1 MLSTPI
7 DSNLVDDD
15 YSLLTSDM
23 TAEEAAQLT
32 PVFQTLTDHL
42 SLDGAMLLCHSR
54 SLWNQLYFTTEQS
67 LDSEFIE
74 SLLGQFRAESR
85 WHCPAGILDFALSC
99 HDELAALTLFSEPL
113 NIELSL
119 CVMLKAGTITDE
131 ALFNRLQHYLQ
142 ILTTL
147 CEHITRQR
155 ILQARLIKKKRLGF
169 IVEAT
174 GAGTW
179 EWEIPSQRVQLNAR
193 WANMLGYQLHELGPL
208 SIDTLFNAMH
218 PEDRETARALL
229 HDCLQGHTE
238 YYDFECRMLH
248 KSGEWKWFHERGKVT
263 DYNAKGEP
271 LLMAGTHTD
280 INDKKRTEIALAEK
294 ASFQQLM
301 FDHLPVYLFVKD
313 TDYRIVMANDQFLAL
328 YPPDK
333 RDKVI
338 GYTTVEEYNKDEAAQ
353 FLRMDIL
360 AFASGSSENEEQIQ
374 FPNGEIRTLWTKKV
388 RFEDARG
395 QSFILGVATDITNV
409 KASELA
415 MQLAKTEAE
424 QANQAKSEFLAVMS
438 HEIRTPMNGIMGMLQ
453 LAVQHACDEQ
463 QHRRLE
469 LARASA
475 SALLTIINDILD
487 FSKIEAQKMELEY
500 APIEIDLLVQ
510 RIVEEQLVHLSTK
523 PVQLQVDLS
532 DLPFSRLTGDEV
544 RLGQVLTNLLSN
556 AIKFTAEGEVH
567 LSLRGIPLDS
577 EHILLEITVE
587 DTGIGM
593 TEAQQQVLFKPFSQ
607 ADSSTTRRFGG
618 TGLGLSIVHR
628 LTHMMKG
635 KVSATSKLN
644 EGSQFIATATLSTPA
659 RLQQLP
665 EVGGVIVL
673 SSLHSQA
680 RLLCKQLA
688 VWKVRFVLIDS
699 LDSLAEFSEKMPPNM
714 DWLIIDDA
722 LQAKFSAWR
731 NSKKQAHVVELL
743 PANLAILAE
752 RNATSDAKALPG
764 NTFHKLNKPVLR
776 HELFA
781 LLQGSTRDVAKNADL
796 SFIPSHQMV
805 APTGRILIAED
816 NPINREVAFYM
827 LQDAGLSVL
836 SAEDG
841 KHAVD
846 LLKTNNDID
855 LVLMDCRMPVM
866 DGFAATYAIRTGKAG
881 ERYKNIPIVACTA
894 NASVQDKQECLQAGM
909 NAYITKPLRKKI
921 LLDTVLAMLNP
932 DYTI

>member
-42 SLDGAMLLCHSR
+42 SLDGAVLLCHSR

-67 LDSEFIE
+67 LDSDFIE

-85 WHCPAGILDFALSC
+85 WHCPAGILDFALPC
-99 HDELAALTLFSEPL
+99 HDELAALTLFSESL
-113 NIELSL
+113 NIELTL
-119 CVMLKAGTITDE
+119 CVMLKAGTTTDE

-155 ILQARLIKKKRLGF
+155 ILQAKLINKKRLGF

-238 YYDFECRMLH
+238 YYNFECRMLH
-248 KSGEWKWFHERGKVT
+248 KSGEWRWFHQRGKVT

-280 INDKKRTEIALAEK
+280 INDKKRIEIALAEK

-313 TDYRIVMANDQFLAL
+313 TDYRIVMANDRFISL
-328 YPPDK
+328 YPPEK
-333 RDKVI
+333 RQNVI

-395 QSFILGVATDITNV
+395 QSFILGVATDITNM

-463 QHRRLE
+463 QQRRLE
-469 LARASA
+469 LARTSA

-577 EHILLEITVE
+577 EHTLLEITVK

-593 TEAQQQVLFKPFSQ
+593 TEAQQQMLFKPFSQ

-628 LTHMMKG
+628 LTHLMKG

-644 EGSQFIATATLSTPA
+644 EGSQFTATATLSSPV

-688 VWKVRFVLIDS
+688 VWKIRFVLINS
-699 LDSLAEFSEKMPPNM
+699 LDSLAEFSGKMPPNM
-714 DWLIIDDA
+714 DWLIVDDA
-722 LQAKFSAWR
+722 LQAEFNAWR
-731 NSKKQAHVVELL
+731 NNKKQAHLVELL
-743 PANLAILAE
+743 PANLATLAE
-752 RNATSDAKALPG
+752 RNANGDAEPLPK
-764 NTFHKLNKPVLR
+764 NTLHKLNKPVLR

-781 LLQGSTRDVAKNADL
+781 LLQGSAKHVAKNADL
-796 SFIPSHQMV
+796 SFIPSHQME

-881 ERYKNIPIVACTA
+881 EQYKNIPIVACTA

-921 LLDTVLAMLNP
+921 LLDTILAMLNP

>member
-42 SLDGAMLLCHSR
+42 SLDGAVLLCHSR

-67 LDSEFIE
+67 LDSDFIE

-85 WHCPAGILDFALSC
+85 WHCPAGILDFALPC

-113 NIELSL
+113 NIALTL
-119 CVMLKAGTITDE
+119 CVMLKAGTTTDE

-155 ILQARLIKKKRLGF
+155 ILQAKLINKKRLGF

-218 PEDRETARALL
+218 PEDHDKARALL
-229 HDCLQGHTE
+229 QDCLAGHSE
-238 YYDFECRMLH
+238 YFDFECRMLH
-248 KSGEWKWFHERGKVT
+248 KNGEWMWFFERGKVT

-271 LLMAGTHTD
+271 VLMAGTHTD
-280 INDKKRTEIALAEK
+280 ITEKKRMALALSEK

-313 TDYRIVMANDQFLAL
+313 TDYRIVMANDRFISL
-328 YPPDK
+328 YPPEK
-333 RDKVI
+333 RQNVI

-395 QSFILGVATDITNV
+395 QSFILGVATDITNM

-463 QHRRLE
+463 QQRRLE
-469 LARASA
+469 LARTSA

-577 EHILLEITVE
+577 EHTLLEITVK

-593 TEAQQQVLFKPFSQ
+593 TEAQQQMLFKPFSQ

-628 LTHMMKG
+628 LTHLMKG

-644 EGSQFIATATLSTPA
+644 EGSQFTATATLSSPV

-688 VWKVRFVLIDS
+688 VWKIRFVLINS
-699 LDSLAEFSEKMPPNM
+699 LDSLAEFSGKMPPNM
-714 DWLIIDDA
+714 DWLIVDDA
-722 LQAKFSAWR
+722 LQAEFNAWR
-731 NSKKQAHVVELL
+731 NNKKQAHLVELL
-743 PANLAILAE
+743 PANLATLAE
-752 RNATSDAKALPG
+752 RNANGDAEPLPK
-764 NTFHKLNKPVLR
+764 NTLHKLNKPVLR

-781 LLQGSTRDVAKNADL
+781 LLQGSAKDVVKNADL
-796 SFIPSHQMV
+796 SFIPSHQME

-909 NAYITKPLRKKI
+909 NAYITKPLRKKV

>member
-85 WHCPAGILDFALSC
+85 WHCPAGILDFALPC

-119 CVMLKAGTITDE
+119 CVMLKAGTTADE

-169 IVEAT
+169 IVEAS

-193 WANMLGYQLHELGPL
+193 WANMLGYELNELGPL
-208 SIDTLFNAMH
+208 SLDTLFNAMH
-218 PEDRETARALL
+218 PEDRDKARALL
-229 HDCLQGHTE
+229 QDCLAGHIE
-238 YYDFECRMLH
+238 YFDFECRMRH
-248 KSGEWKWFHERGKVT
+248 KNGEWMWFFERGKVT

-271 LLMAGTHTD
+271 VLMAGTHTD
-280 INDKKRTEIALAEK
+280 ITEKKRMELALSEK

-313 TDYRIVMANDQFLAL
+313 TDYRIVMANDKFISL
-328 YPPDK
+328 YPPEK

-453 LAVQHACDEQ
+453 LAVQHACDKQ
-463 QHRRLE
+463 QQRRLE
-469 LARASA
+469 LARTSA

-487 FSKIEAQKMELEY
+487 FSKIEANKMELEY
-500 APIEIDLLVQ
+500 ASIEIDLLVQ
-510 RIVEEQLVHLSTK
+510 RIVEEQLAHLNTK
-523 PVQLQVDLS
+523 PVQLHVDLS
-532 DLPFSRLTGDEV
+532 DLPFNRLTGDEV

-556 AIKFTAEGEVH
+556 AIKFTAEGEVQ
-567 LSLRGIPLDS
+567 LGLRGIPLDS

-618 TGLGLSIVHR
+618 TGLGLSIVQR

-635 KVSATSKLN
+635 KVTVTSKLN
-644 EGSQFIATATLSTPA
+644 EGSQFTATATLSSPV

-673 SSLHSQA
+673 SSLHRQA

-688 VWKVRFVLIDS
+688 VWKVRFILIDS

-714 DWLIIDDA
+714 DWLIIDAA
-722 LQAKFSAWR
+722 LQAEFSAWR
-731 NSKKQAHVVELL
+731 NSKKQARRVELL
-743 PANLAILAE
+743 PTNLAVLVDRDTTI
-752 RNATSDAKALPG
+752 NVTSLPD
-764 NTFHKLNKPVLR
+764 NTLHTLNKPVLR

-781 LLQGSTRDVAKNADL
+781 LLQGSARNVTNNADL
-796 SFIPSHQMV
+796 SFIPPHQMV

-827 LQDAGLSVL
+827 LQDSGFSVL

-841 KHAVD
+841 KHAID
-846 LLKTNNDID
+846 LLKANNDIN

-881 ERYKNIPIVACTA
+881 EQYKNIPIVACTA

-921 LLDTVLAMLNP
+921 LIDTVLSMLNP
-932 DYTI
+932 DYSI

>member
-42 SLDGAMLLCHSR
+42 SLDGAVLLCHSR

-67 LDSEFIE
+67 LDSDFIE

-85 WHCPAGILDFALSC
+85 WHCPAGILDFALPC
-99 HDELAALTLFSEPL
+99 HDELAALTLFSESL
-113 NIELSL
+113 NIELTL
-119 CVMLKAGTITDE
+119 CVMLKAGTTTDE

-238 YYDFECRMLH
+238 YYNFECRMLH
-248 KSGEWKWFHERGKVT
+248 KSGEWRWFHQRGKVT

-280 INDKKRTEIALAEK
+280 INDKKRIEIALAEK

-313 TDYRIVMANDQFLAL
+313 TDYRIVMANDRFISL
-328 YPPDK
+328 YPPEK
-333 RDKVI
+333 RQNVI

-395 QSFILGVATDITNV
+395 QSFILGVATDITNM

-453 LAVQHACDEQ
+453 LAVQHACDKQ
-463 QHRRLE
+463 QQRRLE
-469 LARASA
+469 LARTSA

-523 PVQLQVDLS
+523 PVELQVDLS
-532 DLPFSRLTGDEV
+532 DLPFNRLTGDEV

-556 AIKFTAEGEVH
+556 AIKFTAEGKVQ
-567 LSLRGIPLDS
+567 LGLRGIPLDS

-593 TEAQQQVLFKPFSQ
+593 TEAQQQVLFKPFTQ

-618 TGLGLSIVHR
+618 TGLGLSIVQR

-635 KVSATSKLN
+635 KVAVTSKLN
-644 EGSQFIATATLSTPA
+644 EGSQFTATATLSSPV

-673 SSLHSQA
+673 SSLHRQA

-688 VWKVRFVLIDS
+688 VWKVRFILIDS

-714 DWLIIDDA
+714 DWLIIDAA
-722 LQAKFSAWR
+722 LQAEFSAWR
-731 NSKKQAHVVELL
+731 NNKKQAHLVELL
-743 PANLAILAE
+743 PANLATLAE
-752 RNATSDAKALPG
+752 RNANGDAEPLPK
-764 NTFHKLNKPVLR
+764 NTLHKLNKPVLR

-781 LLQGSTRDVAKNADL
+781 LLQGSAKHVAKNADL

-805 APTGRILIAED
+805 VSTGRILLAED

-827 LQDAGLSVL
+827 LQDSGFSVL

-841 KHAVD
+841 KHAID

-866 DGFAATYAIRTGKAG
+866 DGFAATHAIRTGKAG
-881 ERYKNIPIVACTA
+881 EEYKNIPIVACTA

-921 LLDTVLAMLNP
+921 LIDTVLAMLNP

>member
-42 SLDGAMLLCHSR
+42 SLDGAVLLCHSR

-67 LDSEFIE
+67 LDSDFIE

-85 WHCPAGILDFALSC
+85 WHCPAGILDFALPC

-113 NIELSL
+113 NIALTL
-119 CVMLKAGTITDE
+119 CVMLKAGTTTDE

-155 ILQARLIKKKRLGF
+155 ILQAKLINKKRLGF

-238 YYDFECRMLH
+238 YYNFECRMLH
-248 KSGEWKWFHERGKVT
+248 KSGEWRWFHQRGKVT

-280 INDKKRTEIALAEK
+280 INDKKRIEIALAEK

-313 TDYRIVMANDQFLAL
+313 TDYRIVMANDRFISL
-328 YPPDK
+328 YPPEK
-333 RDKVI
+333 RQNVI

-395 QSFILGVATDITNV
+395 QSFILGVATDITNM

-415 MQLAKTEAE
+415 MQLAKNEAE

-453 LAVQHACDEQ
+453 LAVEHACDEQ
-463 QHRRLE
+463 QQRRLE
-469 LARASA
+469 LARTSA

-556 AIKFTAEGEVH
+556 AIKFTAEGEVR

-577 EHILLEITVE
+577 EHFLLEITVE

-618 TGLGLSIVHR
+618 TGLGLSIVQR

-635 KVSATSKLN
+635 KVTVTSKLN
-644 EGSQFIATATLSTPA
+644 EGSQFTATATLSSPV

-699 LDSLAEFSEKMPPNM
+699 LDSLAEFSGKMPPNM
-714 DWLIIDDA
+714 DWLIVDDA
-722 LQAKFSAWR
+722 LQAEFNAWR
-731 NSKKQAHVVELL
+731 NNKKQAHLVELL
-743 PANLAILAE
+743 PANLATLAE
-752 RNATSDAKALPG
+752 RNANGDAEPLPK
-764 NTFHKLNKPVLR
+764 NTLHKLNKPVLR

-781 LLQGSTRDVAKNADL
+781 LLQGSAKDVVKNADL
-796 SFIPSHQMV
+796 SFIPSHQME

-909 NAYITKPLRKKI
+909 NAYITKPLRKKV

>member
-42 SLDGAMLLCHSR
+42 NLDGAMLLCHSR

-67 LDSEFIE
+67 LDTEFIE
-74 SLLGQFRAESR
+74 SLLPQFRAESR
-85 WHCPAGILDFALSC
+85 WHCPAGILDFALPC

-119 CVMLKAGTITDE
+119 CVMLKAGTTADE

-169 IVEAT
+169 IVEAS

-193 WANMLGYQLHELGPL
+193 WANMLGYELNELGPL
-208 SIDTLFNAMH
+208 SLDTLFNAMH
-218 PEDRETARALL
+218 PEDHDKARALL
-229 HDCLQGHTE
+229 QDCLAGHIE
-238 YYDFECRMLH
+238 YFDFECRMLH
-248 KSGEWKWFHERGKVT
+248 KSGEWMWFFERGKVT

-271 LLMAGTHTD
+271 VLMAGTHID
-280 INDKKRTEIALAEK
+280 ITEKKRMELALSEK

-313 TDYRIVMANDQFLAL
+313 TDYRIVMANDKFISL
-328 YPPDK
+328 YPPEK

-338 GYTTVEEYNKDEAAQ
+338 GYTTVEEYNKEEADQ

-360 AFASGSSENEEQIQ
+360 AFASGSAENEEQIQ
-374 FPNGEIRTLWTKKV
+374 FPNGETRTLWTKKI
-388 RFEDARG
+388 RFEDAHG
-395 QSFILGVATDITNV
+395 QTFILGVATDITNV

-415 MQLAKTEAE
+415 MQLAKNEAE
-424 QANQAKSEFLAVMS
+424 QANQAKSEFLATMS

-453 LAVQHACDEQ
+453 LAEQHASDEQ
-463 QHRRLE
+463 QQRRLE
-469 LARASA
+469 LARTSA

-487 FSKIEAQKMELEY
+487 FSKIEANKMELEY
-500 APIEIDLLVQ
+500 ASIEIDLLVQ
-510 RIVEEQLVHLSTK
+510 RIVEEQLAHLSTK
-523 PVQLQVDLS
+523 PVQLHVDLT
-532 DLPFSRLTGDEV
+532 DLPFNRLTGDEV
-544 RLGQVLTNLLSN
+544 RLGQVITNLLSN
-556 AIKFTAEGEVH
+556 AIKFTAEGEVR
-567 LSLRGIPLDS
+567 LVLRGIPLDS

-593 TEAQQQVLFKPFSQ
+593 TEAQQQILFQPFSQ

-618 TGLGLSIVHR
+618 TGLGLSIVQR
-628 LTHMMKG
+628 LTHMMRG
-635 KVSATSKLN
+635 KVAVTSKLN
-644 EGSQFIATATLSTPA
+644 EGSQFIATAMLSSPV

-673 SSLHSQA
+673 SSLHRQA
-680 RLLCKQLA
+680 QLLCKQLA
-688 VWKVRFVLIDS
+688 VWKVRFILIDS

-714 DWLIIDDA
+714 DWLIIDAA
-722 LQAKFSAWR
+722 LQAEFSAWR
-731 NSKKQAHVVELL
+731 NSKKQAQRGELL
-743 PANLAILAE
+743 PTNLAVLVD
-752 RNATSDAKALPG
+752 RNTTSNATSLPD
-764 NTFHKLNKPVLR
+764 NTLHKLNKPVLR

-781 LLQGSTRDVAKNADL
+781 LLQGSARNVTNNADL

-805 APTGRILIAED
+805 VSTGRILLAED

-827 LQDAGLSVL
+827 LQDSGFSVL

-841 KHAVD
+841 KHAID
-846 LLKTNNDID
+846 LLKANNDID

-866 DGFAATYAIRTGKAG
+866 DGFAATHAIRTGKAG
-881 ERYKNIPIVACTA
+881 EQYKNIPIVACTA
-894 NASVQDKQECLQAGM
+894 NASEQDKQECLQAGM
-909 NAYITKPLRKKI
+909 NAYITKPLRKTV
-921 LLDTVLAMLNP
+921 LVDTVLSILNP

>member
-1 MLSTPI
+1 
-7 DSNLVDDD
+7 
-15 YSLLTSDM
+15 
-23 TAEEAAQLT
+23 
-32 PVFQTLTDHL
+32 
-42 SLDGAMLLCHSR
+42 
-54 SLWNQLYFTTEQS
+54 
-67 LDSEFIE
+67 
-74 SLLGQFRAESR
+74 
-85 WHCPAGILDFALSC
+85 
-99 HDELAALTLFSEPL
+99 
-113 NIELSL
+113 
-119 CVMLKAGTITDE
+119 
-131 ALFNRLQHYLQ
+131 
-142 ILTTL
+142 
-147 CEHITRQR
+147 
-155 ILQARLIKKKRLGF
+155 
-169 IVEAT
+169 
-174 GAGTW
+174 
-179 EWEIPSQRVQLNAR
+179 
-193 WANMLGYQLHELGPL
+193 
-208 SIDTLFNAMH
+208 
-218 PEDRETARALL
+218 
-229 HDCLQGHTE
+229 
-238 YYDFECRMLH
+238 
-248 KSGEWKWFHERGKVT
+248 
-263 DYNAKGEP
+263 
-271 LLMAGTHTD
+271 
-280 INDKKRTEIALAEK
+280 
-294 ASFQQLM
+294 M

-313 TDYRIVMANDQFLAL
+313 TDYRIVMANDRFISL
-328 YPPDK
+328 YPPEK
-333 RDKVI
+333 RQNVI

-395 QSFILGVATDITNV
+395 QSFILGVATDITNM

-415 MQLAKTEAE
+415 MQLAKNEAE

-463 QHRRLE
+463 QQRRLE
-469 LARASA
+469 LARTSA

-577 EHILLEITVE
+577 EHTLLEITVK

-593 TEAQQQVLFKPFSQ
+593 TEAQQQMLFKPFSQ

-628 LTHMMKG
+628 LTHLMKG

-644 EGSQFIATATLSTPA
+644 EGSQFTATATLSSPV

-688 VWKVRFVLIDS
+688 VWKIRFVLINS
-699 LDSLAEFSEKMPPNM
+699 LDSLAEFSGKMPPNM
-714 DWLIIDDA
+714 DWLIVDDA
-722 LQAKFSAWR
+722 LQAEFNAWR
-731 NSKKQAHVVELL
+731 NNKKQAHLVELL
-743 PANLAILAE
+743 PANLATLAE
-752 RNATSDAKALPG
+752 RNANGDAEPLPK
-764 NTFHKLNKPVLR
+764 NTLHKLNKPVLR

-781 LLQGSTRDVAKNADL
+781 LLQGSAKDVVKNADL
-796 SFIPSHQMV
+796 SFIPSHQME

-909 NAYITKPLRKKI
+909 NAYITKPLRKKV

>member
-42 SLDGAMLLCHSR
+42 NLDGAMLLCHSR

-74 SLLGQFRAESR
+74 SLLGQFRAESH
-85 WHCPAGILDFALSC
+85 WHCPAGILDFALPV
-99 HDELAALTLFSEPL
+99 HDELAALTLFSESL

-119 CVMLKAGTITDE
+119 CVMLKAGTTADE
-131 ALFNRLQHYLQ
+131 ALFDRLQHYLQ

-169 IVEAT
+169 IVEAS

-193 WANMLGYQLHELGPL
+193 WANMLGYELNELGPL
-208 SIDTLFNAMH
+208 SLDTLFNAMH
-218 PEDRETARALL
+218 PEDHDKARALL
-229 HDCLQGHTE
+229 QDCLAGHSE
-238 YYDFECRMLH
+238 YFDFECRMLH
-248 KSGEWKWFHERGKVT
+248 KNGEWMWFFERGKVT

-271 LLMAGTHTD
+271 VLMAGTHTD
-280 INDKKRTEIALAEK
+280 ITEKKRMALALSEK

-301 FDHLPVYLFVKD
+301 FDHLPVYLFIKD
-313 TDYRIVMANDQFLAL
+313 TDYRIVMANDKFISL
-328 YPPDK
+328 YPPEK
-333 RDKVI
+333 RHKVI
-338 GYTTVEEYNKDEAAQ
+338 GYTTVEDYNKDEAAQ

-453 LAVQHACDEQ
+453 LAVQHASEEQ
-463 QHRRLE
+463 QKRRLE
-469 LARASA
+469 LAHTSA

-510 RIVEEQLVHLSTK
+510 RIVEEQLTHLKDK
-523 PVQLQVDLS
+523 PVQLLVDLS
-532 DLPFSRLTGDEV
+532 ALPFSSLTGDEV
-544 RLGQVLTNLLSN
+544 RLGQVLSNLLSN
-556 AIKFTAEGEVH
+556 AVKFTPEGEVR
-567 LSLRGIPLDS
+567 LNLRSIRLDS

-587 DTGIGM
+587 DTGLGM
-593 TEAQQQVLFKPFSQ
+593 TDAQQQVLFQPFTQ

-618 TGLGLSIVHR
+618 TGLGLSIVQR
-628 LTHMMKG
+628 LTHLMKG
-635 KVSATSKLN
+635 KVTVTSKLN
-644 EGSQFIATATLSTPA
+644 EGSQFTATATLMSPV
-659 RLQQLP
+659 RQQQLP

-673 SSLHSQA
+673 SSRHGQA

-688 VWKVRFVLIDS
+688 AWKIRFVLIDS
-699 LDSLAEFSEKMPPNM
+699 LDALTQFSEKMPPNM
-714 DWLIIDDA
+714 DWLIIDAA
-722 LQAKFSAWR
+722 LQTNFSTWK
-731 NSKKQAHVVELL
+731 NSEKHAHRVTSLPVNQAV
-743 PANLAILAE
+743 LAE
-752 RNATSDAKALPG
+752 RNSGAHATPPNDPKLH
-764 NTFHKLNKPVLR
+764 TLNKPVLR

-781 LLQGSTRDVAKNADL
+781 LLQGSAKDVSNNTEAA
-796 SFIPSHQMV
+796 FIPPRETAV
-805 APTGRILIAED
+805 PTGRIMIAED
-816 NPINREVAFYM
+816 NPINREVAYYM
-827 LQDAGLSVL
+827 LQDSGFSVV

-841 KHAVD
+841 QHAID
-846 LLKTNNDID
+846 LLKASNDIE
-855 LVLMDCRMPVM
+855 LILMDCRMPVM

-909 NAYITKPLRKKI
+909 NAYITKPLRKKV

>member
-1 MLSTPI
+1 
-7 DSNLVDDD
+7 
-15 YSLLTSDM
+15 
-23 TAEEAAQLT
+23 
-32 PVFQTLTDHL
+32 
-42 SLDGAMLLCHSR
+42 
-54 SLWNQLYFTTEQS
+54 
-67 LDSEFIE
+67 
-74 SLLGQFRAESR
+74 
-85 WHCPAGILDFALSC
+85 
-99 HDELAALTLFSEPL
+99 
-113 NIELSL
+113 
-119 CVMLKAGTITDE
+119 
-131 ALFNRLQHYLQ
+131 
-142 ILTTL
+142 
-147 CEHITRQR
+147 
-155 ILQARLIKKKRLGF
+155 
-169 IVEAT
+169 
-174 GAGTW
+174 
-179 EWEIPSQRVQLNAR
+179 
-193 WANMLGYQLHELGPL
+193 
-208 SIDTLFNAMH
+208 
-218 PEDRETARALL
+218 
-229 HDCLQGHTE
+229 
-238 YYDFECRMLH
+238 
-248 KSGEWKWFHERGKVT
+248 
-263 DYNAKGEP
+263 
-271 LLMAGTHTD
+271 
-280 INDKKRTEIALAEK
+280 
-294 ASFQQLM
+294 M

-463 QHRRLE
+463 QQRRLE

-577 EHILLEITVE
+577 EHTLLEITVK

-593 TEAQQQVLFKPFSQ
+593 TEAQQQMLFKPFSQ

-628 LTHMMKG
+628 LTHLMKG

-644 EGSQFIATATLSTPA
+644 EGSQFTATATLSSPV

-688 VWKVRFVLIDS
+688 VWKIRFVLINS
-699 LDSLAEFSEKMPPNM
+699 LDSLAEFSGKMPPNM
-714 DWLIIDDA
+714 DWLIVDDA
-722 LQAKFSAWR
+722 LQAEFNAWR
-731 NSKKQAHVVELL
+731 NNKKQAHLVELL
-743 PANLAILAE
+743 PANLATLAE
-752 RNATSDAKALPG
+752 RNANGDAEPLPK
-764 NTFHKLNKPVLR
+764 NTLHKLNKPVLR

-781 LLQGSTRDVAKNADL
+781 LLQGSAKHVAKNADL
-796 SFIPSHQMV
+796 SFIPSHQME

-909 NAYITKPLRKKI
+909 NAYITKPLRKKV
-921 LLDTVLAMLNP
+921 LLDTVLAMLKP

>member
-1 MLSTPI
+1 
-7 DSNLVDDD
+7 
-15 YSLLTSDM
+15 
-23 TAEEAAQLT
+23 
-32 PVFQTLTDHL
+32 
-42 SLDGAMLLCHSR
+42 
-54 SLWNQLYFTTEQS
+54 
-67 LDSEFIE
+67 
-74 SLLGQFRAESR
+74 
-85 WHCPAGILDFALSC
+85 
-99 HDELAALTLFSEPL
+99 
-113 NIELSL
+113 
-119 CVMLKAGTITDE
+119 
-131 ALFNRLQHYLQ
+131 
-142 ILTTL
+142 
-147 CEHITRQR
+147 
-155 ILQARLIKKKRLGF
+155 
-169 IVEAT
+169 
-174 GAGTW
+174 
-179 EWEIPSQRVQLNAR
+179 
-193 WANMLGYQLHELGPL
+193 
-208 SIDTLFNAMH
+208 
-218 PEDRETARALL
+218 
-229 HDCLQGHTE
+229 
-238 YYDFECRMLH
+238 
-248 KSGEWKWFHERGKVT
+248 
-263 DYNAKGEP
+263 
-271 LLMAGTHTD
+271 
-280 INDKKRTEIALAEK
+280 
-294 ASFQQLM
+294 
-301 FDHLPVYLFVKD
+301 
-313 TDYRIVMANDQFLAL
+313 
-328 YPPDK
+328 
-333 RDKVI
+333 
-338 GYTTVEEYNKDEAAQ
+338 
-353 FLRMDIL
+353 
-360 AFASGSSENEEQIQ
+360 
-374 FPNGEIRTLWTKKV
+374 
-388 RFEDARG
+388 
-395 QSFILGVATDITNV
+395 
-409 KASELA
+409 
-415 MQLAKTEAE
+415 
-424 QANQAKSEFLAVMS
+424 
-438 HEIRTPMNGIMGMLQ
+438 MGMLQ

-463 QHRRLE
+463 QQRRLE
-469 LARASA
+469 LARTSA

-577 EHILLEITVE
+577 EHTLLEITVK

-593 TEAQQQVLFKPFSQ
+593 TEAQQQMLFKPFSQ

-628 LTHMMKG
+628 LTHLMKG

-644 EGSQFIATATLSTPA
+644 EGSQFTATATLSSPV

-688 VWKVRFVLIDS
+688 VWKIRFVLINS
-699 LDSLAEFSEKMPPNM
+699 LDSLAEFSGKMPPNM
-714 DWLIIDDA
+714 DWLIVDDA
-722 LQAKFSAWR
+722 LQAEFNAWR
-731 NSKKQAHVVELL
+731 NNKKQAHLVELL
-743 PANLAILAE
+743 PANLATLAE
-752 RNATSDAKALPG
+752 RNANGDAEPLPK
-764 NTFHKLNKPVLR
+764 NTLHKLNKPVLR

-781 LLQGSTRDVAKNADL
+781 LLQGSAKHVAKNADL
-796 SFIPSHQMV
+796 SFIPSHQME

-881 ERYKNIPIVACTA
+881 EQYKNIPIVACTA

-921 LLDTVLAMLNP
+921 LLDTILAMLNP